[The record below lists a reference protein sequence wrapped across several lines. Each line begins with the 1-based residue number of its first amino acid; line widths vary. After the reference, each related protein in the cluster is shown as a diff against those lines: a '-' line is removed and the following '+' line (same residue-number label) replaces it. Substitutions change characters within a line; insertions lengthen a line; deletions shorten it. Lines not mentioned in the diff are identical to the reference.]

1 MNVWRT
7 EPTVGR
13 AVPRP
18 GRAGKTICGCLTGV
32 LASGLLA
39 AGCGEAEI
47 SDPVPRFV
55 ETPVEYPLELWD
67 ANVEGVAV
75 VRVLVNV
82 GGGVDSAMIA
92 EGSGNAVLDSAA
104 LQGAWEMEFEPA
116 LRKGEPVRVWARV
129 PVHFSKPEAGA
140 GNGGDGTKPN
150 PGTDPNPGADA
161 SSAASANPGADASF
175 GAAQGHG
182 RRHGPGG
189 PRMSAAP

>member
-18 GRAGKTICGCLTGV
+18 GRAGKTMCGCLTGV
-32 LASGLLA
+32 LAAGLLA
-39 AGCGEAEI
+39 AGCEEAEV
-47 SDPVPRFV
+47 SDPVPRFA

-82 GGGVDSAMIA
+82 EGGVDSAMIG

-116 LRKGEPVRVWARV
+116 LKNGEPVRVWARV

-140 GNGGDGTKPN
+140 GNGGGAN
-150 PGTDPNPGADA
+150 PNPGADA
-161 SSAASANPGADASF
+161 NPRADANPGPEEDSGAHVNPRAAS
-175 GAAQGHG
+175 
-182 RRHGPGG
+182 GPGG
-189 PRMSAAP
+189 RTFPEGPR